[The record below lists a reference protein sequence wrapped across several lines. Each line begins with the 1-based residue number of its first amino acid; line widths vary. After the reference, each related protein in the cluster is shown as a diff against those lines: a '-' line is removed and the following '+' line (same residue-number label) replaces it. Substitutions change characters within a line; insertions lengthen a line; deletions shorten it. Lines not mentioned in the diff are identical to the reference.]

1 MKTLLQTLLALCF
14 PCCIYA
20 QLYGL
25 NDVGICVQKIQVLGN
40 GTTTGEKQ
48 ETVRLIRPT
57 IGIKFGYELYPFVI
71 ELAGKLNLELTGF
84 TALYAGAKLYLDKEN
99 ELSFTPLAGLSN
111 HLNFTAAG
119 RLQWQHYCIEFTG
132 FKKITYCTVGF
143 KAYLRE

>member
-1 MKTLLQTLLALCF
+1 M
-14 PCCIYA
+14 YA

-25 NDVGICVQKIQVLGN
+25 NDVGISVQKINVLDEGS
-40 GTTTGEKQ
+40 TTGPKQ
-48 ETVRLIRPT
+48 ETVQLIRPT

-71 ELAGKLNLELTGF
+71 EVAGKLNLEMAGF
-84 TALYAGAKLYLDKEN
+84 TALYTGAKLYLNKKSD
-99 ELSFTPLAGLSN
+99 LTFTPLIGISN

-132 FKKITYCTVGF
+132 FKKVSYCTVGF